1 MTSPLDGYD
10 PDGPAD
16 DAALDALLFAADDA
30 VLDTLN
36 SATDLDEGCA
46 RIFAVSVT
54 PDQAPVPYFL
64 RIPASPPPSQ
74 PPSLVEA
81 ASRLPAHGPGAD
93 PRRKAAGPVDASAQ
107 HERAGVDEAS
117 ATRQRR
123 R

>member
-1 MTSPLDGYD
+1 MTSPLDDYN
-10 PDGPAD
+10 PDGATD

-30 VLDTLN
+30 VLDTLD

-46 RIFAVSVT
+46 RIFAASVT

-64 RIPASPPPSQ
+64 HTPTGPPPSQ
-74 PPSLVEA
+74 PPSLVEI
-81 ASRLPAHGPGAD
+81 ASRLPAHGPGGD
-93 PRRKAAGPVDASAQ
+93 PRSRTAGPVDASAQ
-107 HERAGVDEAS
+107 HGRADIDEAS